1 MIGPVTS
8 GSGPATTAK
17 PAVDPGMRKAAE
29 AFEAVFVR
37 QLIGSMRSSSLGD
50 DILGSDASNQFREMA
65 DAKTADNMAQQ
76 GALGIA
82 EMMIAQLSKAVAV
95 QKSVEATK

>member
-8 GSGPATTAK
+8 SPAVAAK
-17 PAVDPGMRKAAE
+17 AVDPGMRKAAE

-37 QLIGSMRSSSLGD
+37 QLIGSMRSSSLSD
-50 DILGSDASNQFREMA
+50 DILGSQAGEQFRDMA
-65 DAKTADNMAQQ
+65 DAKTAEGMAQT

-82 EMMIAQLSKAVAV
+82 DMLLAQFARVDGAGK
-95 QKSVEATK
+95 

>member
-1 MIGPVTS
+1 VIGPVTS
-8 GSGPATTAK
+8 GGATPAKTT
-17 PAVDPGMRKAAE
+17 VDPGMRKAAE

-50 DILGSDASNQFREMA
+50 DILGSDASDQFRDMA

-82 EMMIAQLSKAVAV
+82 EMMIAQLSKTVAV
-95 QKSVEATK
+95 EKHVEATK

>member
-1 MIGPVTS
+1 MIGPVT
-8 GSGPATTAK
+8 TTAPAAAK
-17 PAVDPGMRKAAE
+17 PVDPGMRKAAE

-50 DILGSDASNQFREMA
+50 DILGSQAGEQFRDMA
-65 DAKTADNMAQQ
+65 DAKTAEGMAQT

-82 EMMIAQLSKAVAV
+82 DMLLAQFAKVDGAG
-95 QKSVEATK
+95 K